1 MNFLKES
8 SLKTPLL
15 AAEGFVILKIQI
27 QGAKSTVKSTGCG
40 ALPDRTGVFD

>member
-15 AAEGFVILKIQI
+15 AAEGFVFQKIQI
-27 QGAKSTVKSTGCG
+27 LGAKTPSKSTDYGV
-40 ALPDRTGVFD
+40 LPDRTGVFD